1 VRSDDGAVEAAVN
14 VTEATKDLDP
24 SVWKI
29 VAVTVIGS
37 FLSQLNATVVTVS
50 LASLASELHS
60 SLATIQ
66 WVTSGYLLALTLALP
81 LNGWLV
87 DRMGA
92 KAVYLWCFTAFT
104 VSSALCGLAWSVD
117 SLIAFRVLQ
126 GIGGGL
132 LAPMT
137 QLMLVRVAGGHL
149 SRVVGYAAVPVM
161 LAPLLGPIV
170 AGAILEYA
178 SWRWLFLVNL
188 PIGVFGT
195 ILAALL
201 LPDDR
206 QHIRPRDLDWTG
218 FALLS
223 PGLALF
229 LYGTDHCGD
238 RVGLWTVTAAIAL
251 LILFAWT
258 TRRKGAGALID
269 LRLFGIETFA
279 ASAVTQFLSNGVL
292 FAGQMLI
299 PIYLLRACGRSPAEA
314 GWLMVPQGLGMMCT
328 YPWMGAVTKRFGICR
343 VSGGGALVALLGTL
357 LLVYL
362 ANYDF
367 NFVVLATALFFRGVG
382 QVGMGIPSISAAYG
396 SVAPHDISMASTTLN
411 IVQRLGGPM
420 FTTLCATFLGWML
433 ESQPLHHASLNPYAS
448 ALLLLAAL
456 HSLVLVAALRLPA
469 R

>member
-1 VRSDDGAVEAAVN
+1 MVAQVN
-14 VTEATKDLDP
+14 VTEAAKDLDP
-24 SVWKI
+24 SVWKV
-29 VAVTVIGS
+29 VAVTAIGS

-50 LASLASELHS
+50 LSSLASVLHS

-87 DRMGA
+87 DRLGPR
-92 KAVYLWCFTAFT
+92 AVYLWCFTAFT
-104 VSSALCGLAWSVD
+104 VSSALRGLAWSVD

-161 LAPLLGPIV
+161 LAPLLGPVV
-170 AGAILEYA
+170 AGAILECA

-188 PIGVFGT
+188 PIGAFGV

-206 QHIRPRDLDWTG
+206 EHIRPRDLDWTG

-229 LYGTDHCGD
+229 LYGTDHIGD
-238 RVGLWTVTAAIAL
+238 RLGLWTMTAAIVL

-258 TRRKGAGALID
+258 ARRKG
-269 LRLFGIETFA
+269 R
-279 ASAVTQFLSNGVL
+279 VL
-292 FAGQMLI
+292 
-299 PIYLLRACGRSPAEA
+299 
-314 GWLMVPQGLGMMCT
+314 
-328 YPWMGAVTKRFGICR
+328 
-343 VSGGGALVALLGTL
+343 
-357 LLVYL
+357 
-362 ANYDF
+362 
-367 NFVVLATALFFRGVG
+367 
-382 QVGMGIPSISAAYG
+382 
-396 SVAPHDISMASTTLN
+396 
-411 IVQRLGGPM
+411 
-420 FTTLCATFLGWML
+420 
-433 ESQPLHHASLNPYAS
+433 
-448 ALLLLAAL
+448 
-456 HSLVLVAALRLPA
+456 
-469 R
+469 